1 MEATLPPMLPDA
13 EAHASPPASLML
25 ACSRRRETTRLAILR
40 KSDISGQA
48 IRQRENINRINIA
61 LILTWQW
68 VGRSPALPVSVVRV
82 CLIETRHTLR
92 GRPQAAANQD
102 AGCPRKGNHGE
113 FSSRAR
119 FTRRWNSWLG
129 LAPGDLVEMNSE
141 DGMSKRGGVR
151 RQQRV
156 R

>member
-13 EAHASPPASLML
+13 EAHASLPASLML
-25 ACSRRRETTRLAILR
+25 ACIRRRETTRLAILR

-82 CLIETRHTLR
+82 CLTETRHESRRWLPAERQSWRVLLT
-92 GRPQAAANQD
+92 
-102 AGCPRKGNHGE
+102 CSIY
-113 FSSRAR
+113 SSMELLAWPRAR
-119 FTRRWNSWLG
+119 
-129 LAPGDLVEMNSE
+129 
-141 DGMSKRGGVR
+141 
-151 RQQRV
+151 
-156 R
+156 